1 MSVVEENETVKGP
14 NNLYTRVLMCRLLI
28 FVSVAK
34 RHWCALVCTLI
45 SLNALLL
52 MHNCTYRWYALLM
65 MWLSLICAPSVFRS
79 TTAASVGTHLF
90 TLDFIRKHLLF
101 LSLVNDRC
109 KMYIEQRRH
118 LSLRESA
125 LISSYL
131 TFPCQFFTHAHY
143 TILTQAKISRH
154 TLHHSM

>member
-1 MSVVEENETVKGP
+1 MLRRFDVYLFIHSCVNVQIIDIYKCWCAS
-14 NNLYTRVLMCRLLI
+14 LMCA
-28 FVSVAK
+28 SVHAHIVDM
-34 RHWCALVCTLI
+34 RYRR
-45 SLNALLL
+45 
-52 MHNCTYRWYALLM
+52 CTYRWYALLL
-65 MWLSLICAPSVFRS
+65 MWKSLICAPSVFRP
-79 TTAASVGTHLF
+79 TAAAFVGTHLGA
-90 TLDFIRKHLLF
+90 LDFIRKHLLF

-131 TFPCQFFTHAHY
+131 TFACQFFKHAHY